1 MRGYRNVRRTGT
13 RASLI
18 AVIAVAAIAIPAPPS
33 GAFDR
38 EPPLG
43 ISLGESGGQC
53 PEIPDSTDTVFVET
67 WIRTVFPIEFPP
79 EPNESNPLLPSPVQ
93 GGRLVQ
99 IFIESSCPTPWL
111 LVLSISNPDSEAGF
125 PFPGF
130 CCESTFILVPSGTV
144 SVTITEEVLR
154 AAGLTGFL
162 AGGGISTPSQFPPD
176 FILDP
181 ATGTLTPA

>member
-1 MRGYRNVRRTGT
+1 MRSYRNVRRIRT

-18 AVIAVAAIAIPAPPS
+18 AVIAVAAIAIPAPTS
-33 GAFDR
+33 GASECGPD
-38 EPPLG
+38 PTDVATT
-43 ISLGESGGQC
+43 
-53 PEIPDSTDTVFVET
+53 EIWV
-67 WIRTVFPIEFPP
+67 RYVFPISEFPAQNQTKP
-79 EPNESNPLLPSPVQ
+79 RPVPAEIGMIAQ
-93 GGRLVQ
+93 VA
-99 IFIESSCPTPWL
+99 IEASCPITWSVDLILIDPNTEGWPTP
-111 LVLSISNPDSEAGF
+111 D
-125 PFPGF
+125 F
-130 CCESTFILVPSGTV
+130 CCEYTSILVPSGTV